1 MVELPSNS
9 CGTSRCPNEPSGA
22 EKQRYS
28 HNTRKDFCPNLL
40 ARNSSSQVSPSP
52 SLAGLPRRRKS
63 LTTLPGIPSISPT
76 TGPESSRL
84 SRLHLPRKKVVS
96 LSVANFL
103 RRPSAGIGQPFSY
116 PSARTSG
123 SLLRTRQKERD
134 VVDFSLSCHETAVL
148 PTWGTTELLQAQGFG
163 QAFLDEALG
172 GDHGGGSIRTRTL
185 GGIQEYEL
193 LDLLQLFLQIFD
205 GDRGPEGLGLA
216 ANVVQ
221 QGETQQA
228 VKSVHADLAV
238 GPVIQGLPVEPVAF
252 LEAPENLLDRLLAGV
267 GGHDLLGGPIEAVGD
282 QQGAAQAMHHQ
293 FLEGGVIDLKHQAS
307 SAGFVQNL
315 IVDQL
320 GEEGGRE
327 PAVNLGLD
335 PHWG

>member
-1 MVELPSNS
+1 MMKCRIHKRQCMRHPCLVYLESVLRAS
-9 CGTSRCPNEPSGA
+9 CGHLTVSR
-22 EKQRYS
+22 
-28 HNTRKDFCPNLL
+28 HN
-40 ARNSSSQVSPSP
+40 
-52 SLAGLPRRRKS
+52 RKS
-63 LTTLPGIPSISPT
+63 DRSP
-76 TGPESSRL
+76 
-84 SRLHLPRKKVVS
+84 
-96 LSVANFL
+96 N
-103 RRPSAGIGQPFSY
+103 
-116 PSARTSG
+116 G

-252 LEAPENLLDRLLAGV
+252 LEAPENLLDRLL
-267 GGHDLLGGPIEAVGD
+267 
-282 QQGAAQAMHHQ
+282 
-293 FLEGGVIDLKHQAS
+293 
-307 SAGFVQNL
+307 
-315 IVDQL
+315 
-320 GEEGGRE
+320 
-327 PAVNLGLD
+327 
-335 PHWG
+335 

>member
-1 MVELPSNS
+1 MAVPTATLFPS
-9 CGTSRCPNEPSGA
+9 E
-22 EKQRYS
+22 
-28 HNTRKDFCPNLL
+28 TREGK
-40 ARNSSSQVSPSP
+40 
-52 SLAGLPRRRKS
+52 
-63 LTTLPGIPSISPT
+63 PGEAPYFRFTDII
-76 TGPESSRL
+76 
-84 SRLHLPRKKVVS
+84 
-96 LSVANFL
+96 A
-103 RRPSAGIGQPFSY
+103 SAP
-116 PSARTSG
+116 PTSG